1 LFIARA
7 YRKNDTEIS
16 AHGRVNAHGFTEAQV
31 NPSAGMRRDER
42 LAQLVAGG
50 SEPAFVALYESYYD
64 QLYRYCRS
72 IVRDDSDA
80 QDAVQSTLTG
90 AFAAL
95 RRGRRDAPL
104 RPWLFRIAHNES
116 VSVLRRRRP
125 EEQLSELLPDRT
137 GSTED
142 RVEQRERLALL
153 MADLHALPERQRGAL
168 VMRELNDLS
177 HEQIAIALRTS
188 VGAAKQAIFEARRA
202 LLEFA
207 EGRTMACEDIQRTIS
222 DADGRA
228 LRRRRVR
235 AHLRDCPA
243 CAAFAAAIPARRAA
257 LQAAAAPLPAT
268 AAYNLLARALE
279 GVTKEAATGAG
290 SVIKSGAGK
299 TAGAMLASKA
309 LAGVVIVTSAAV
321 GTKATATVP
330 RFPHPSMRMAPG
342 TVIRAIDGAP
352 SMNAAFTVPR
362 VQDVPGDPGDPGDPQ
377 AGGGAAAS
385 PHADWA
391 GQASPAGNSVPGD
404 AGAAPT
410 GHGAAGPP
418 AGMGPAAP
426 RHPHPGRS
434 STAPG
439 RGVWRG
445 AGRAVS
451 HGGGRPEAPGRSVS
465 HGAPHPSGAPATSG
479 GARSPRPAPSAPPGR
494 GASQGAAKSPGPP
507 VDPAGGASTKPDH
520 GASQGAEQSDTP
532 PAAPVHPHR
541 PSPA

>member
-1 LFIARA
+1 
-7 YRKNDTEIS
+7 
-16 AHGRVNAHGFTEAQV
+16 V
-31 NPSAGMRRDER
+31 NPSAGTRRDER

-50 SEPAFVALYESYYD
+50 SERAFVALYERYYD

-95 RRGRRDAPL
+95 RCGRRDAPL

-137 GSTED
+137 GSTEE

-188 VGAAKQAIFEARRA
+188 VGAAKQTIFEARRA

-257 LQAAAAPLPAT
+257 LQAVAAPPPAI
-268 AAYNLLARALE
+268 AASSLLALVLE
-279 GVTKEAATGAG
+279 DVTKEAATGAG
-290 SVIKSGAGK
+290 GVIKSGAGK
-299 TAGAMLASKA
+299 TAVTMLASKA

-330 RFPHPSMRMAPG
+330 RFTHPSMRLAAG
-342 TVIRAIDGAP
+342 TTMRAIDGAP
-352 SMNAAFTVPR
+352 STSAAFTVPR
-362 VQDVPGDPGDPGDPQ
+362 VQGVSGDPGDPQ
-377 AGGGAAAS
+377 SRRRRRRRLAA
-385 PHADWA
+385 
-391 GQASPAGNSVPGD
+391 
-404 AGAAPT
+404 
-410 GHGAAGPP
+410 
-418 AGMGPAAP
+418 
-426 RHPHPGRS
+426 RRLGRS
-434 STAPG
+434 GFTGG
-439 RGVWRG
+439 RLR
-445 AGRAVS
+445 AGRRGCCA
-451 HGGGRPEAPGRSVS
+451 HRARRHRPHR
-465 HGAPHPSGAPATSG
+465 
-479 GARSPRPAPSAPPGR
+479 R
-494 GASQGAAKSPGPP
+494 
-507 VDPAGGASTKPDH
+507 
-520 GASQGAEQSDTP
+520 
-532 PAAPVHPHR
+532 HR
-541 PSPA
+541 PSSSTPTASRREFHGAGAGTIARWWACAWACGLARWRAPGGAG